1 MPILSSQHRE
11 DNSWIAKRGEAKLF
25 RKRAS
30 VRRWQKETNYGRRA
44 LVETAMGR
52 YKAIIGACPGAR
64 GLSGQRAEAAGGV
77 AVPNGMLGEGHPH
90 SVRRLDIA
98 A

>member
-1 MPILSSQHRE
+1 MAGIGMPILSSQHRE

-30 VRRWQKETNYGRRA
+30 ARRWQKETNYGRRA

-52 YKAIIGACPGAR
+52 YKAIILINDCALNR
-64 GLSGQRAEAAGGV
+64 GVE
-77 AVPNGMLGEGHPH
+77 
-90 SVRRLDIA
+90 
-98 A
+98 